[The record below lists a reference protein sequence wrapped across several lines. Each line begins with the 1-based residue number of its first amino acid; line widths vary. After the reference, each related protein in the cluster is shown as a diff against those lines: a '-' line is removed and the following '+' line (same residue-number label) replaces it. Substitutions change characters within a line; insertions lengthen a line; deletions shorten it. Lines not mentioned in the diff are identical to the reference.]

1 MPALWISHSTVH
13 DADRFGQYAA
23 IAKEAIEAHGG
34 HFIARGG
41 RYKQCEGQDRA
52 RNVVAK
58 FPTYED
64 AVACYESARYK
75 EALEFARDSCEREVV
90 LVETT
95 E

>member
-13 DADRFGQYAA
+13 DAERFGQYAA

-34 HFIARGG
+34 RFIARGG
-41 RYKQCEGQDRA
+41 RYQQCEGTDRS
-52 RNVVAK
+52 RNVVAH
-58 FPTYED
+58 FPSYED
-64 AVACYESARYK
+64 AVACYASPRYK